1 MIFMRL
7 ERRMMMTNME
17 MTTLVTGLTGVL
29 QMT

>member
-17 MTTLVTGLTGVL
+17 MTTLVTGLTRVL